1 MPATIQF
8 KKLVFQQLVRFALMT
23 SFNLLEVGLFSS
35 FAARRV
41 GSCEWTEKLHWNCW
55 PVGYMARNSQRDSLA
70 MFSLKKKSLRLPTVR
85 RLAGQ
90 SLRDERERLLENR
103 FIPLYFATV
112 FAWITWLLE
121 WTRLRQHIAPQPKLW
136 LMAAIIGTG
145 VCAVVVRRLI
155 NHWRQHKLP
164 DAIGI

>member
-1 MPATIQF
+1 
-8 KKLVFQQLVRFALMT
+8 
-23 SFNLLEVGLFSS
+23 
-35 FAARRV
+35 
-41 GSCEWTEKLHWNCW
+41 
-55 PVGYMARNSQRDSLA
+55 MARNSQRDSLA